1 LTLFFPL
8 PAGKTTVARRM
19 GMMFHDLGLLAT
31 ETVVEVSASDFT
43 TGYVGQSGGKTAE
56 VFKKAVGGVLFID
69 EVRDGGVN

>member
-1 LTLFFPL
+1 
-8 PAGKTTVARRM
+8 M

-56 VFKKAVGGVLFID
+56 VFKKSVGGVLFID
-69 EVRDGGVN
+69 EVRDGGMRRYISI